1 MLDFIY
7 TLLIAPLEYWM
18 HAALVWGYSHT
29 EAWGPAIVVM
39 SLAVNIVILPIYIKA
54 EKWQEGERALRK
66 SFEAKEAMI
75 KRTFKGQERFAMIST
90 MHRQAGYSP
99 FLSLRSSLGFSC
111 RFRSSLR
118 RITSCRTLSPWRGC
132 PFWALPTCPSPT
144 P

>member
-54 EKWQEGERALRK
+54 EILDLVATEVSPRKQPETLDEVEDAAPDELKLLDRHALERLLQQAVEEERYELA
-66 SFEAKEAMI
+66 AKLKKAM
-75 KRTFKGQERFAMIST
+75 E
-90 MHRQAGYSP
+90 
-99 FLSLRSSLGFSC
+99 
-111 RFRSSLR
+111 
-118 RITSCRTLSPWRGC
+118 
-132 PFWALPTCPSPT
+132 
-144 P
+144 

>member
-39 SLAVNIVILPIYIKA
+39 SLAVNVVILPIYIKA

-75 KRTFKGQERFAMIST
+75 KLPS
-90 MHRQAGYSP
+90 
-99 FLSLRSSLGFSC
+99 
-111 RFRSSLR
+111 
-118 RITSCRTLSPWRGC
+118 RGRN
-132 PFWALPTCPSPT
+132 ALP
-144 P
+144 

>member
-39 SLAVNIVILPIYIKA
+39 SLAVNVVILPIYIKA

-99 FLSLRSSLGFSC
+99 FLSLRSSPVAFRASRG
-111 RFRSSLR
+111 RF
-118 RITSCRTLSPWRGC
+118 LSRHR
-132 PFWALPTCPSPT
+132 
-144 P
+144 